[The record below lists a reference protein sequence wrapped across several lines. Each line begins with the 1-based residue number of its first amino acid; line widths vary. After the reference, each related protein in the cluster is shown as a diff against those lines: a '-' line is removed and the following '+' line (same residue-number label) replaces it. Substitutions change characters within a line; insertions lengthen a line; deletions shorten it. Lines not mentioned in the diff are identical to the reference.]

1 MYVKKITQYLVDR
14 ALTDGREKW
23 YHGIVLRDIGK
34 RQNGPKI
41 ILGGIAILEG
51 FTNVTDH

>member
-23 YHGIVLRDIGK
+23 YHVIVLRDIGK

-51 FTNVTDH
+51 F